1 LNYFLPVIKLVD
13 KTGAGSKVRSETAF
27 PRSTTSPQAPT
38 GGSWLPRISVI
49 EVKAELT
56 RRRQSYNPVLL
67 QQEVHRAVAALME
80 LNQQKALIR
89 RQPLADAALENI

>member
-1 LNYFLPVIKLVD
+1 M
-13 KTGAGSKVRSETAF
+13 
-27 PRSTTSPQAPT
+27 
-38 GGSWLPRISVI
+38 I